1 MHGLTIFA
9 LAFVHPPVPALA
21 LTPVQ
26 LRSRATTPRNDEQQ
40 LRATLPST
48 PQGSPSSE
56 LEGAAGKVVPAKSQ
70 PPPPSLVA
78 QASASVLTNIPIIAA
93 VSALGY
99 LLTMAL
105 AGMTGPVAGGVKLIY
120 AGAIAGIISRTCC
133 APLEMV
139 STVMM
144 CRGDECT
151 SMWDEL
157 AKTWKKEGL
166 TGLFRG
172 NVANCLKVAPSR
184 GTQFLVYEFAK
195 RQLALLGWGLAASG
209 SLNAG
214 ARLCAGGLAGMV
226 AAVIVYPLEVIKTLR
241 TVYPDE
247 CKGLI
252 SAGKCAV
259 KFGGGLTALYAGVLP
274 TIIAMFPY
282 VGVEFM
288 VYETLKCVRG
298 TCTPLHCTTASTHL
312 PDPFLLAGVAGLS
325 HLAVLAL
332 RLCC

>member
-1 MHGLTIFA
+1 M
-9 LAFVHPPVPALA
+9 
-21 LTPVQ
+21 Q
-26 LRSRATTPRNDEQQ
+26 MRSRAVTGRSD
-40 LRATLPST
+40 LHHFRA
-48 PQGSPSSE
+48 SSDAATANAPETE
-56 LEGAAGKVVPAKSQ
+56 LDAAVPAAPSQ
-70 PPPPSLVA
+70 SSKA
-78 QASASVLTNIPIIAA
+78 RASVLTAAPYLTVSAA
-93 VSALGY
+93 VAY
-99 LLTMAL
+99 FLTMLL
-105 AGMTGPVAGGVKLIY
+105 AGLTGDVWGGVKLIY
-120 AGAIAGIISRTCC
+120 AGAIAGIISRSCC

-144 CRGDECT
+144 CRGDECV

-157 AKTWKKEGL
+157 NKSWKKEGL
-166 TGLFRG
+166 AGLFRG
-172 NVANCLKVAPSR
+172 NLANCMKVAPSR

>member
-40 LRATLPST
+40 LQATLPST

-157 AKTWKKEGL
+157 QKTWKKEGL

-172 NVANCLKVAPSR
+172 NVANCPKPRVARHAVPR
-184 GTQFLVYEFAK
+184 VRVCQ
-195 RQLALLGWGLAASG
+195 AADRF
-209 SLNAG
+209 
-214 ARLCAGGLAGMV
+214 ARLGPRCQRISQRGRA
-226 AAVIVYPLEVIKTLR
+226 PLR
-241 TVYPDE
+241 GRPRRYGRRSDR
-247 CKGLI
+247 
-252 SAGKCAV
+252 
-259 KFGGGLTALYAGVLP
+259 LP
-274 TIIAMFPY
+274 A
-282 VGVEFM
+282 
-288 VYETLKCVRG
+288 
-298 TCTPLHCTTASTHL
+298 
-312 PDPFLLAGVAGLS
+312 
-325 HLAVLAL
+325 
-332 RLCC
+332 

>member
-1 MHGLTIFA
+1 MTN
-9 LAFVHPPVPALA
+9 PALDSTHFGA
-21 LTPVQ
+21 GFRLNSSTERPPTPYHTYARPHH
-26 LRSRATTPRNDEQQ
+26 LRARLRASSRAGARAHTRPTTESCDHARRNDEQQ

-48 PQGSPSSE
+48 PRGSPSSE

-157 AKTWKKEGL
+157 QKTWKKEGL

-241 TVYPDE
+241 TV
-247 CKGLI
+247 CRT
-252 SAGKCAV
+252 SA
-259 KFGGGLTALYAGVLP
+259 
-274 TIIAMFPY
+274 
-282 VGVEFM
+282 
-288 VYETLKCVRG
+288 RG
-298 TCTPLHCTTASTHL
+298 
-312 PDPFLLAGVAGLS
+312 
-325 HLAVLAL
+325 
-332 RLCC
+332 